1 MMLTENFSPAFFIS
15 SSGMSAQRI
24 RMNTISANL
33 ANANTTRTPE
43 GGPYRKQTT
52 VLSARYD
59 YPEFVPL
66 PEETSVTDRDQNL
79 LMPAHTSEGH
89 MPLAQFRPRDPIG
102 LGVKVEGI
110 VEDMAEPR
118 LVYDPE
124 HPDANGEGYVAYPNI
139 TVSTEMVDLIS
150 ATRAYEA
157 NVTAFN
163 SYKTMLNKALEIGR
177 A

>member
-1 MMLTENFSPAFFIS
+1 MMLTENFTPAFFIS
-15 SSGMSAQRI
+15 SSGMSAQRV
-24 RMNTISANL
+24 RMNAIAANL

-43 GGPYRKQTT
+43 GGPYRKQKV

-66 PEETSVTDRDQNL
+66 PEETSIADRDQNL
-79 LMPAHTSEGH
+79 MQVQQTSSGH
-89 MPLAQFRPRDPIG
+89 MPLAKFRPRDPIG

-118 LVYDPE
+118 MVYDPE
-124 HPDANGEGYVAYPNI
+124 HPDANEEGYVAFPNV

-163 SYKTMLNKALEIGR
+163 SYKSMLNKALEIGR
-177 A
+177 G